1 MKLMIVDDSAI
12 IRKSIQRYLKDYNLE
27 VVGEAGDGKAALE
40 LFKTARPEIITMDL
54 TMPEMDGMTCLEEI
68 IKIDDSVKIIVITAL
83 RDELTA
89 LQALQKGAK
98 SFVSKPFTPES
109 LGKAFK
115 QVLETE
121 S

>member
-1 MKLMIVDDSAI
+1 MKLLIVDDSAI
-12 IRKSIQRYLKDYNLE
+12 IRKSIQRYLKDYDIN
-27 VVGEAGDGKAALE
+27 VVGEAGDGKKALE
-40 LFKTARPEIITMDL
+40 LFKETEPDIVTMDL
-54 TMPEMDGMTCLEEI
+54 TMPEMDGMTCLEEMM
-68 IKIDDSVKIIVITAL
+68 KINDTISIIVITAL

-109 LGKAFK
+109 LNKAFR
-115 QVLETE
+115 QVIE